1 MDTHGDFAEAFR
13 HGLVMIV
20 AFVAAALALALA
32 DALTNKTG
40 ARSGL
45 PAGGAEAQHQS

>member
-1 MDTHGDFAEAFR
+1 
-13 HGLVMIV
+13 MIV

-45 PAGGAEAQHQS
+45 SASHAGAQHQS